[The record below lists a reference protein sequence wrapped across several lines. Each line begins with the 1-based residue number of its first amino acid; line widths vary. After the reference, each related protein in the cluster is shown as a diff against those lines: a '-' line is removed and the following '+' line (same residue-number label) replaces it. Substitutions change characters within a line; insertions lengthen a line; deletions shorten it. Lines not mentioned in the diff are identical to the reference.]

1 MLSSMAHASRDN
13 PKRRMTAERRR
24 EQILDVTHAIVD
36 ADGFHAATPNRIAA
50 QAGINRSLI
59 YQLFGDP
66 AGLFVALID
75 RESAR
80 AGAQFAEAIS
90 GLDAVSDDRSLV
102 VAFDGVLAAV
112 DAEPATWRLFLFPPQ
127 GAPPELYAR
136 LAQSE
141 AVVLEFFVR
150 ELLRTTPEVHDPE
163 YTARILHAAGRELL
177 RLHVSDPQT
186 ATVERLRTFVRR
198 LGSDMMSRSH

>member
-13 PKRRMTAERRR
+13 PKRRMTAEGRR

-36 ADGFHAATPNRIAA
+36 AEGFHAATPNRIAA

-75 RESAR
+75 REAAR

-198 LGSDMMSRSH
+198 LGSDVMSRSH

>member
-1 MLSSMAHASRDN
+1 MLSSVTTAAASNAN
-13 PKRRMTAERRR
+13 PKRRMSAEGRR

-36 ADGFHAATPNRIAA
+36 AEGFHAATPNRIAR

-75 RESAR
+75 RAAAR

-90 GLDAVSDDRSLV
+90 GLDAVAEDQTLV

-112 DAEPATWRLFLFPPQ
+112 DAQPATWRLFLFPPQ

-136 LAQSE
+136 LAQSQ
-141 AVVLEFFVR
+141 AVVLAFFVR
-150 ELLRTTPEVHDPE
+150 ELLRHNPALHEPE

-177 RLHVSDPQT
+177 QLHLSDPT
-186 ATVERLRTFVRR
+186 ATQERLRTFVRG
-198 LGSDMMSRSH
+198 LGSGLPVRS